1 MSFKQTKVS
10 TMKPP
15 KAEKPPKVETA
26 SDDKLIDQHVDAV
39 RDLAENCMEVTYEV
53 YGLPT
58 TRTVSEGARN
68 KMVETVGGKRRGYS
82 ISKRMFIS
90 NHPLIKEFNA
100 ARRRLDDWRDS
111 FVIVKAAEASTDAEG
126 KEKITAGV
134 RLIMA
139 KDIVEFEQG
148 FRVRV
153 DEYYAAADQIQK
165 YLDEPYYDG
174 KKQWPSILDN
184 DSAELGTDFNRAD
197 YPMNVRDN
205 VRVVMPQ
212 YNSYAVSLKLP
223 PEVRKRQEERI
234 VESLNGTLET
244 ATSYICET
252 LTDVFTT
259 FANQLVNRT
268 RLNPDPNGP
277 FGKYH
282 GAELV
287 KLRTHAEDD
296 TVPKGFIIPVVRY
309 KDTVPVEL
317 VVGETT
323 VEDPNAVPETKEVS
337 VVAHLDPVP
346 EHDYDK
352 LFKPQTT
359 EERKMLTKSVLDNIY
374 AQMETV
380 GKVKDMLGPYGV
392 KLEDTLGKV
401 QSLLKS
407 AGKSSETVLIEAKNS
422 KFFRDKLAA
431 SLNTAM
437 VELSETVET
446 AKKIRRKIN
455 PKLIGLDG

>member
-1 MSFKQTKVS
+1 
-10 TMKPP
+10 MKPP
-15 KAEKPPKVETA
+15 KETLPKGKSPDVVDEQ
-26 SDDKLIDQHVDAV
+26 LIDRHVDAV

-111 FVIVKAAEASTDAEG
+111 FVIVKAAEASTDSEG
-126 KEKITAGV
+126 KDKITAGV

-139 KDIVEFEQG
+139 KDIAEFEQG

-165 YLDEPYYDG
+165 YLDVPYHDG

-184 DSAELGTDFNRAD
+184 DQAELGSDFNKAD
-197 YPMNVRDN
+197 YPTNVRDN

-212 YNSYAVSLKLP
+212 YNNYAVSLKLP

-268 RLNPDPNGP
+268 RLYPDVNGK
-277 FGKYH
+277 FGVYH

-287 KLRTHAEDD
+287 KLRNHAEDD
-296 TVPKGFIIPVVRY
+296 SVAKGFVIPVVRY
-309 KDTVPVEL
+309 KTTELVGEEEKEITKIVEL
-317 VVGETT
+317 EPIT
-323 VEDPNAVPETKEVS
+323 
-337 VVAHLDPVP
+337 

-359 EERKMLTKSVLDNIY
+359 EERKALTKSVLDNIY

-380 GKVKDMLGPYGV
+380 GKVKDMLGPYGNR
-392 KLEDTLGKV
+392 LEDTLGKV

-407 AGKSSETVLIEAKNS
+407 AGKSSESVLSEAKNS

-446 AKKIRRKIN
+446 AKKVRRKIN

>member
-1 MSFKQTKVS
+1 MSFKQPKVS

-15 KAEKPPKVETA
+15 KTEKPPKVET
-26 SDDKLIDQHVDAV
+26 SPDGKLIDQHVDAV

-58 TRTVSEGARN
+58 TRTVSESARN

-111 FVIVKAAEASTDAEG
+111 FVIVKAAEASTDSEG

-139 KDIVEFEQG
+139 KDIAEFEQG

-165 YLDEPYYDG
+165 YLDEPYHDG

-184 DSAELGTDFNRAD
+184 DQAELGSDFNKAD
-197 YPMNVRDN
+197 YPTDVRDY

-296 TVPKGFIIPVVRY
+296 TVPKGTVVPVVRY
-309 KDTVPVEL
+309 KDSVATGPA
-317 VVGETT
+317 VGEEN
-323 VEDPNAVPETKEVS
+323 VLPGVKEVS
-337 VVAHLDPVP
+337 VVAELDPIA
-346 EHDYDK
+346 EADYDK
-352 LFKPQTT
+352 IFKPQTT
-359 EERKMLTKSVLDNIY
+359 EERKSLTKSVLDNLF
-374 AQMETV
+374 AQLETV
-380 GKVKDMLGPYGV
+380 NKVRDMLGPYGEQ
-392 KLEDTLGKV
+392 LETTVGKIRELM
-401 QSLLKS
+401 SG
-407 AGKSSETVLIEAKNS
+407 AGKSSEAVLNEAKNS

-431 SLNTAM
+431 SLNNAM

-446 AKKIRRKIN
+446 AKRVRRKIN
-455 PKLIGLDG
+455 PKLIGLG